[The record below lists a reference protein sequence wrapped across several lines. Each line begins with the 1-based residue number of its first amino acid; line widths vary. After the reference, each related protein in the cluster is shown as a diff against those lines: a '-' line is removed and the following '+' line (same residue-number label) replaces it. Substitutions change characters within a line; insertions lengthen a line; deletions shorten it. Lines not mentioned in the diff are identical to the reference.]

1 MGLLTDALRLVIPE
15 NKTAIGATTPTWQ
28 AGNPQY
34 ELSSIPYVRAGREG
48 YGGCEIVYACIEE
61 LATSAAEP
69 RMAAYTGKGK
79 NREQIEEH
87 PILDLLER
95 PNPFMDRYTFW
106 AAVILYLSIAG
117 NAYIEKVRSKADGV
131 VQLWLLRPD
140 RVRVIPDRDRFVAG
154 YHYELGDIKHDFDAR
169 DIIHIKYRHPV
180 DDYYG
185 LPPLAV
191 IAPRVDTDTWMR
203 SFARSFFLNAGVPS
217 GLLTVERTVGAAERE
232 LMKQRFRGD
241 TGGPGGWHS
250 TLVLDNT
257 AANYTPMGLPIGA
270 RGLAMPELDEISE
283 ARLAMVFGVPLELIG
298 ARLSM
303 RGQRSAAREAR
314 AGFWDE
320 TLCPLYAMLAAPLN
334 TGLVPEFADIDSVEF
349 DLSTVKALEEDT
361 DAKHKRL
368 RDDMLSGGITREEF
382 RKGIGLDEEPKLKD
396 TWVLGPRITEVAVD
410 APPPEPVAPS
420 PSALASPASTVTGPA
435 GAEAAATVA
444 ANGSKLGRPLYITRE
459 DVHRAKAWV
468 AALDAPVLD
477 EALNG
482 GTRNGHRS

>member
-1 MGLLTDALRLVIPE
+1 MGLITDALRLVLPE
-15 NKTAIGATTPTWQ
+15 QKTALGAAVPTWQ
-28 AGNPQY
+28 SGHPQW
-34 ELSSIPYVRAGREG
+34 EQSTVPYVRAAREG
-48 YGGCEIVYACIEE
+48 YAGSEIVYACVEE

-69 RMAAYTGKGK
+69 RMAAYTGRGK
-79 NREQIEEH
+79 QRQQLDEH
-87 PILDLLER
+87 PILDLLDR
-95 PNPFMDRYTFW
+95 PNPFMDRYHFW
-106 AAVILYLSIAG
+106 AAVIMYLSISG
-117 NAYIEKVRSKADGV
+117 NAYIEKVRSEADGV
-131 VQLWLLRPD
+131 VELWLLRPD
-140 RVRVIPDRDRFVAG
+140 RVRVIPDRDKFVRG

-169 DIIHIKYRHPV
+169 DIIHLKYRHPV

-232 LMKQRFRGD
+232 LMRQRFRAD
-241 TGGPGGWHS
+241 TGGAGGWHS
-250 TLVLDNT
+250 TLVLENT
-257 AANYTPMGLPIGA
+257 SADYKPMGLPIGA

-334 TGLVPEFADIDSVEF
+334 SDLVPEFTDVDSVEF

-361 DAKHKRL
+361 DALHARL
-368 RDDMLSGGITREEF
+368 REDMLAGGITREEF
-382 RKGIGLDEEPKLKD
+382 RTAVGFEEQPSKAD
-396 TWVLGPRITEVAVD
+396 TWVLGPRLTEMAVD
-410 APPPEPVAPS
+410 APPPAPVEATTG
-420 PSALASPASTVTGPA
+420 ALNSPATTVATG
-435 GAEAAATVA
+435 AAT
-444 ANGSKLGRPLYITRE
+444 NGA
-459 DVHRAKAWV
+459 VHA
-468 AALDAPVLD
+468 
-477 EALNG
+477 
-482 GTRNGHRS
+482 

>member
-1 MGLLTDALRLVIPE
+1 MGLISDALSLIVRE
-15 NKTAIGATTPTWQ
+15 QKTAIGATTPTWQ

-34 ELSSIPYVRAGREG
+34 EMGSIPYVRAGREG

-69 RMAAYTGKGK
+69 RMAAYSGRGKS
-79 NREQIEEH
+79 REQIEDH
-87 PILDLLER
+87 PLLDLLER

-106 AAVILYLSIAG
+106 AAVIMYLSVAG

-140 RVRVIPDRDRFVAG
+140 RMRVIPDRDRFIRG

-169 DIIHIKYRHPV
+169 DIIHLKYRHPT

-217 GLLTVERTVGAAERE
+217 GLLSVERTVGAAERE
-232 LMKQRFRGD
+232 LMKQRFRGE
-241 TGGPGGWHS
+241 TGGAGGWHS
-250 TLVLDNT
+250 TIVLENT
-257 AANYTPMGLPIGA
+257 AATYTPMGLPIGA

-334 TGLVPEFADIDSVEF
+334 SDLVPEFAGVESIEF
-349 DLSTVKALEEDT
+349 DLSTVKALQEDEDGLHT
-361 DAKHKRL
+361 RL
-368 RDDMLSGGITREEF
+368 RDDMLAGGITREEF
-382 RKGIGLDEEPKLKD
+382 RKGIGLDEEPKKQD
-396 TWVLGPRITEVAVD
+396 TWVLGPRITEMAVD
-410 APPPEPVAPS
+410 APPPAPVAATTGALNS
-420 PSALASPASTVTGPA
+420 P
-435 GAEAAATVA
+435 AATVTNGAAAPA
-444 ANGSKLGRPLYITRE
+444 ANG
-459 DVHRAKAWV
+459 V
-468 AALDAPVLD
+468 A
-477 EALNG
+477 
-482 GTRNGHRS
+482 H